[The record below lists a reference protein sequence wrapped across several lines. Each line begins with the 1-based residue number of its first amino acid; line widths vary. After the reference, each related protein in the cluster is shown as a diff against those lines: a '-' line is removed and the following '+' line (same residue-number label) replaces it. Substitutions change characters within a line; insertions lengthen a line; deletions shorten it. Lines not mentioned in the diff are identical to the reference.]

1 MKNLFPNLF
10 KGLSLIAIAFVASA
24 ARADIVFDDFGTGSG
39 ALAGGSNTGP
49 QVISPNGFTR
59 VTQTGGASPANINGS
74 IGGGTAN
81 FNMNAANAFFRMD
94 YSGFGLRDL
103 HSITKVLRFT
113 IQATAGIVYKLSYIT
128 NGPNGNLV
136 VSENHTGSGVAEVH
150 GFNFGPFNG
159 AKASNVTKLTLR
171 VTRDSGGA
179 APSNVILSGN
189 LTAVPELG
197 SMTLL
202 GLTGVA
208 GYFVNRRRKAKLE
221 TV

>member
-1 MKNLFPNLF
+1 MKNLF
-10 KGLSLIAIAFVASA
+10 KGLALIAIVFAASSV
-24 ARADIVFDDFGTGSG
+24 RADIVFDDFATGSG
-39 ALAGGSNTGP
+39 ALAGTSSSGL
-49 QVISPNGFTR
+49 QVVTPNGYKR
-59 VTQTGGASPANINGS
+59 VTSTGGTSAANINGS
-74 IGGGTAN
+74 IAGGTAN
-81 FNMNAANAFFRMD
+81 FNMNAANGFFRMD
-94 YSGFGLRDL
+94 YSGFGLQNL

-113 IQATAGIVYKLSYIT
+113 IQATAGIVYKLTYIT

-136 VSENHTGSGVAEVH
+136 VGENYTGSGAAEVH

-159 AKASNVTKLTLR
+159 AKASNVTALTLR
-171 VTRDSGGA
+171 VTRDTGGVA
-179 APSNVILSGN
+179 TSSVILSGN

-208 GYFVNRRRKAKLE
+208 GYFVNRRRKSKLE